1 MQPLNNGHI
10 RPALLSLVDGLSL
23 SWKSQNNQSVH
34 LVCPLFGDC
43 PYAVTY
49 VHSSSEIY
57 ITKIYPFSIE
67 NILKGE
73 EGQLLSPN
81 YIFYGKWSD
90 DITCYWLGLKFFRDT
105 VVEHGMS

>member
-57 ITKIYPFSIE
+57 IENVYIDIHRECIKGRRGTTSIP
-67 NILKGE
+67 
-73 EGQLLSPN
+73 QLHFLW
-81 YIFYGKWSD
+81 KM
-90 DITCYWLGLKFFRDT
+90 K
-105 VVEHGMS
+105 